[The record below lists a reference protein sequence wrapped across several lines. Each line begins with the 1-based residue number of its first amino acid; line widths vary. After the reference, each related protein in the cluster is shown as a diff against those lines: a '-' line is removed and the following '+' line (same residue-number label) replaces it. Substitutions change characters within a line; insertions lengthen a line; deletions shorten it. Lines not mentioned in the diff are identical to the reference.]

1 MIGAASIQASLRTL
15 VKAHPAYFRQ

>member
-1 MIGAASIQASLRTL
+1 